1 MKNLLSL
8 LLVLSQLFV
17 NPLVRAETV
26 EENCIPKNDIIELKV
41 VSSTTIDRQISVNL
55 DCYLDIID
63 GKINQMNNGEYNIM
77 RYLGTPFDNGVR
89 PLFLEFWKDGQL
101 VGIYLHNLGKYR

>member
-26 EENCIPKNDIIELKV
+26 EENCLPENDTIELEV
-41 VSSTTIDRQISVNL
+41 VNSTTISQEISVNL

-77 RYLGTPFDNGVR
+77 RYLGNPLSSGVR